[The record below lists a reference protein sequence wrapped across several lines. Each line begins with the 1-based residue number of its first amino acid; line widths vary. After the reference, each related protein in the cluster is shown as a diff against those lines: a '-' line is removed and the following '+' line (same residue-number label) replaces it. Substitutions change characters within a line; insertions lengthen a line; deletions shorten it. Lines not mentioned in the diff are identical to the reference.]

1 MSDPRR
7 DVRAYDEVLAQLGE
21 ANSRRSIPTP
31 ALVCDLSLLLANIER
46 MANRARD
53 AGCRTTAHVK
63 SPQIGLRRR
72 APTGGRG
79 RRARLRQVERSRSSS
94 AAT

>member
-53 AGCRTTAHVK
+53 AGVAIV
-63 SPQIGLRRR
+63 
-72 APTGGRG
+72 TGAYGTLVLPVLTSSAISRG
-79 RRARLRQVERSRSSS
+79 RIPSRPPSRR
-94 AAT
+94 

>member
-53 AGCRTTAHVK
+53 AGVALRPHVK
-63 SPQIGLRRR
+63 STNR
-72 APTGGRG
+72 PT
-79 RRARLRQVERSRSSS
+79 SPS
-94 AAT
+94 ANWRPGPSGSLSPS